1 LFQYRSNNHS
11 WQGMGREEKMG
22 NEEKG
27 NNEILLNVYLNKL
40 QEASNYIRHYSTV
53 RFSLVTFLV
62 TLSFTI
68 TGVSLLSLKSVYGIL
83 FGWILMAFALLFNWL
98 FDQRTS
104 QMETIGSEYEKNV
117 TEILKK
123 RDIPIDPKEKNL
135 IRPGERGVFGDR
147 ISKYVWIGLLI
158 YALLFLLFLIRPS
171 FLKTFFF

>member
-22 NEEKG
+22 NEERG

-158 YALLFLLFLIRPS
+158 YALLFLLFLIRPA